1 MNPMKGILVFDIET
15 VANPAMV
22 EFVPLPD
29 PVLFTDAPKNY
40 KKDAAIQSWM
50 VREDEKRHVDYE
62 KRLEKMA
69 LDVDYAQVDAIGYRV
84 VVGKDSFLAG
94 VLLRSEGT
102 TTLPG
107 TTETDILRVFW
118 KLASSASRLA
128 GYNIIGFDHPIIVRR
143 SWVLGVKMA
152 SFRPRRYSSE
162 EVVDVMQLLYNWGNG
177 PGPRARSLKVVCAM
191 YGIENP
197 LPDLEGSQ
205 YAELSPDERREY
217 CANDVR
223 MTWELLQKMYLAYW
237 R

>member
-22 EFVPLPD
+22 PFVPPPDEVLPKQ
-29 PVLFTDAPKNY
+29 APRNY
-40 KKDAAIQSWM
+40 KKEAAIQGWM
-50 VREDEKRHVDYE
+50 TKETAKRRADYE
-62 KRLEKMA
+62 KRLTNMP
-69 LDVDYAQVDAIGYRV
+69 LDVDYAMVDAIGYRV
-84 VVGKDSFLAG
+84 VVGRDSFLAG

-107 TTETDILRVFW
+107 TTEADILRVFW

-128 GYNIIGFDHPIIVRR
+128 GYNVIGFDLPIIVRR
-143 SWVLGVKMA
+143 SWILDIKMA

-162 EVVDVMQLLYNWGNG
+162 EVIDAMQLLYNWGNG
-177 PGPRARSLKVVCAM
+177 PGPRARSLKVVCEM

-205 YAELSPDERREY
+205 YAELPPDKRREY
-217 CANDVR
+217 CGNDVR
-223 MTWELLQKMYLAYW
+223 MTWELLQKMHLAYW